1 MPVIVAAGSFI
12 AVFFLAF
19 ALLYLVFCRRQ
30 KVAWRLDRVL
40 AWGVV
45 PDENAPA
52 AQTPPEKG
60 LLVGLARFLPGTKLA
75 RGLELELQKADI
87 PLKGAEFLT
96 LNILTF
102 LLPLIGISFLKGGFS
117 ALALAGGLF
126 GALLPRL
133 YLLQRQRGRLARFNT
148 QIADALVL
156 TANSLR
162 AGYSF
167 LQSMEIT
174 AREMQPPIS
183 SEFARALKEMNLGMP
198 TEEALEATAKRV
210 GSDDLDLVVTAVII
224 QRQVGGNLARILEN
238 IAETIRERVRI
249 KGEIKTL
256 TAQGRISGVIITL
269 LPLGIGLFIFTIN
282 PGYLK
287 ALFTHPL
294 GKLMLGL
301 GLVGQLL
308 GMLIIRKIVNI
319 EV

>member
-1 MPVIVAAGSFI
+1 MAMVIAAGSFI
-12 AVFFLAF
+12 AVSSLVF
-19 ALLYLVFCRRQ
+19 ALLYLAVYRRQ

-40 AWGVV
+40 AWGVLSADTA
-45 PDENAPA
+45 PTAPSPSEN
-52 AQTPPEKG
+52 G
-60 LLVGLARFLPGTKLA
+60 LLAWLARHLPGTKLA

-96 LNILTF
+96 INILTC
-102 LLPLIGISFLKGGFS
+102 LLPLIGISFMNGGVS
-117 ALALAGGLF
+117 ALALVGGLS

-133 YLLQRQRGRLARFNT
+133 YLLGRQRSRLARFNA

-156 TANSLR
+156 TANSLK

-167 LQSMEIT
+167 LQAMEIT

-183 SEFARALKEMNLGMP
+183 TEFARALKEMNLGMP
-198 TEEALEATAKRV
+198 TEEALEAAAKRI
-210 GSDDLDLVVTAVII
+210 GSDDFDLVVTAVII

-256 TAQGRISGVIITL
+256 TAQGRISGLIITL
-269 LPLGIGLFIFTIN
+269 LPVGIGLFILAVN
-282 PGYLK
+282 PGYLQT
-287 ALFTHPL
+287 LFIHPL

-301 GLVGQLL
+301 GFAGQIF
-308 GMLIIRKIVNI
+308 GMLVIRKIVDI

>member
-1 MPVIVAAGSFI
+1 MAMVIAAGSFI
-12 AVFFLAF
+12 AVSSLVF
-19 ALLYLVFCRRQ
+19 ALLYLAVYRRQ

-40 AWGVV
+40 AWGVLSADTA
-45 PDENAPA
+45 PTAPSPSEN
-52 AQTPPEKG
+52 G
-60 LLVGLARFLPGTKLA
+60 LLAWLARHLPGTKLA

-96 LNILTF
+96 INILTC
-102 LLPLIGISFLKGGFS
+102 LLPLIGISFINGGFS
-117 ALALAGGLF
+117 ALALVGGLS

-133 YLLQRQRGRLARFNT
+133 YLLGRQRSRLARFNA

-156 TANSLR
+156 TANSLK

-167 LQSMEIT
+167 LQAMEIT

-183 SEFARALKEMNLGMP
+183 TEFARALKEMNLGMP
-198 TEEALEATAKRV
+198 TEEALEAAAKRI
-210 GSDDLDLVVTAVII
+210 GSDDFDLVVTAVII

-256 TAQGRISGVIITL
+256 TAQGRISGLIITL
-269 LPLGIGLFIFTIN
+269 LPVGIGLFILAVN
-282 PGYLK
+282 PGYLQT
-287 ALFTHPL
+287 LFIHPL

-301 GLVGQLL
+301 GFAGQIF
-308 GMLIIRKIVNI
+308 GMLVIRKIVDI

>member
-1 MPVIVAAGSFI
+1 MAMVIAAGSFI
-12 AVFFLAF
+12 AVSSLVF
-19 ALLYLVFCRRQ
+19 ALLYLAVYRRQ

-40 AWGVV
+40 AWGVLSADTA
-45 PDENAPA
+45 PTTPSPLEN
-52 AQTPPEKG
+52 G
-60 LLVGLARFLPGTKLA
+60 LLARLARHLPGTKLA

-96 LNILTF
+96 INILTC
-102 LLPLIGISFLKGGFS
+102 LLPLIGISFINGGFS
-117 ALALAGGLF
+117 ALALVGGLS

-133 YLLQRQRGRLARFNT
+133 YLLGRQRSRLARFNA

-156 TANSLR
+156 TANSLK

-167 LQSMEIT
+167 LQAMEIT

-183 SEFARALKEMNLGMP
+183 TEFARALKEMNLGMP
-198 TEEALEATAKRV
+198 TEEALEAAAKRI
-210 GSDDLDLVVTAVII
+210 GSDDFDLVVTAVII

-256 TAQGRISGVIITL
+256 TAQGRISGLIITL
-269 LPLGIGLFIFTIN
+269 LPVGIGLFILAVN
-282 PGYLK
+282 PGYLQT
-287 ALFTHPL
+287 LFIHPL

-301 GLVGQLL
+301 GFAGQIF
-308 GMLIIRKIVNI
+308 GMLVIRKIVDI